1 MEMKAAKFLPAG
13 AVAAAL
19 LATVGSAMADDP
31 IGKGLV
37 MYMQMGGNA
46 GDGATL
52 ARQTGA
58 AQAAEALGVDLKEQ
72 FSAWAPETMINQ
84 FKEAVAA
91 KPSCIEIMG
100 HPGSAAFHDIVKD
113 AVGQGIVVTV
123 GNSPM
128 TDLQAEF
135 GPQGMGYAGVDLY
148 QGGVLTANAMLAQGL
163 KSGDEA
169 MVYGVFS
176 QAE

>member
-1 MEMKAAKFLPAG
+1 VAMLAG
-13 AVAAAL
+13 AGTASAA
-19 LATVGSAMADDP
+19 DP
-31 IGKGLV
+31 IGAGLT
-37 MYMQMGGNA
+37 MYMQMGGNP

-58 AQAAEALGVDLKEQ
+58 AEAAAAFGVDLKEQ

-91 KPSCIEIMG
+91 KPDCIEIMG
-100 HPGSAAFHDIVKD
+100 HPGGTAFHDLVKG
-113 AVGQGIVVTV
+113 AVDQGIVVTV

-135 GPQGMGYAGVDLY
+135 GTKGIDR
-148 QGGVLTANAMLAQGL
+148 
-163 KSGDEA
+163 KSV
-169 MVYGVFS
+169 VYGKIV
-176 QAE
+176 ACG

>member
-1 MEMKAAKFLPAG
+1 MRLATILFAG
-13 AVAAAL
+13 AAATALAAATGP
-19 LATVGSAMADDP
+19 ASAADP

-58 AQAAEALGVDLKEQ
+58 AEAAAALGVDLKSQ

-91 KPSCIEIMG
+91 KPNCIEIMG
-100 HPGSAAFHDIVKD
+100 HPGSTAFHDLVKQ
-113 AVGQGIVVTV
+113 AVDSGIVVTS
-123 GNSPM
+123 GNSPL
-128 TDLQAEF
+128 TDL
-135 GPQGMGYAGVDLY
+135 
-148 QGGVLTANAMLAQGL
+148 
-163 KSGDEA
+163 
-169 MVYGVFS
+169 
-176 QAE
+176 